1 MLCNWQLSLMQLTSA
16 RINCVCVFVCVCV
29 AKALCVHTEALE
41 AKLYY
46 LDTHELEIF
55 LSIGC

>member
-16 RINCVCVFVCVCV
+16 RINCVCVCV
-29 AKALCVHTEALE
+29 AKALCVHSEGLE

-46 LDTHELEIF
+46 LDTHELEVF

>member
-1 MLCNWQLSLMQLTSA
+1 MQLTSA
-16 RINCVCVFVCVCV
+16 RINCVCVCVCV
-29 AKALCVHTEALE
+29 AKALCVHMEGLE

-55 LSIGC
+55 LSIGCEVYH